1 LLSLYIGSINVAI
14 ISHKDA
20 GEVLCR
26 GILRDK
32 TRKHPRGILI

>member
-1 LLSLYIGSINVAI
+1 LLYMGTSNVAI

-26 GILRDK
+26 GILSDI
-32 TRKHPRGILI
+32 TRKHPRGIL